1 MKRLFIGLLTSLVL
15 VGCGGT
21 PSTFDQETFNHDIET
36 ALSLKTV
43 NELSKVNVNKYY
55 YTENTSYVYVAQIEW
70 KDTKLNPFH
79 SILIPSTYE
88 AHIEDKVLPSLGYT
102 STLILNNV
110 KDVETNMYSG
120 FNLSFKTTIIP
131 EDFSALL
138 YVSGSIEGE
147 EEPYEEVIKLSS
159 FNLIT
164 K

>member
-1 MKRLFIGLLTSLVL
+1 
-15 VGCGGT
+15 
-21 PSTFDQETFNHDIET
+21 
-36 ALSLKTV
+36 
-43 NELSKVNVNKYY
+43 
-55 YTENTSYVYVAQIEW
+55 
-70 KDTKLNPFH
+70 
-79 SILIPSTYE
+79 
-88 AHIEDKVLPSLGYT
+88 
-102 STLILNNV
+102 
-110 KDVETNMYSG
+110 MYSG